1 MMGSQAN
8 PEGKRILRAVAARR
22 GFLEADLRATVEDLP
37 DEALLANIGLVSER
51 IRKALYSN
59 EPLVIFGHDDPDGI
73 TSTYILYQFLN
84 SCGYQRHNY
93 FIPNRNLEPHGIQQ
107 GFIDYVRDG
116 GYTLVIAVDNGIS
129 SYQGVE
135 ALSRLG
141 CDTVIV
147 DHHLIQPEQL
157 PKAYGI
163 VNPQLPDCQ
172 YPFKALAGVGVVLML
187 TRYLGRLLEHPV
199 PESAFFWTAVGSIA
213 DKVPMIGL
221 NRVIVRHVF
230 ERWNDIRDQS
240 VDFLLRNF
248 NRIDSYTDIFNFMQS
263 ASRLIANG
271 REERG
276 QHTAMRFLLQM
287 GDAKAEL
294 FEDMEAQK
302 KQWESELNKVF
313 RFLDTITVD
322 YEGNGFIYF
331 DDEGVIPYSLLGTAA
346 TYILNKL
353 GTPTIILAPH
363 NGHIVC
369 EGRCSDGFNMVE
381 AFRHCRDLLI
391 QYGGHV
397 KAAGFSLEPE
407 NYDAFLECYN
417 EYLKSELDQDHAK
430 REIEVD
436 AKADLADLSVEAWR
450 ELELLLP
457 FGQQN
462 PEPVILIRNVSADDL
477 QKRFNIENCGSNLR
491 TGGQGEAI
499 VSWKGLQ
506 TVRLLE
512 FRKRN
517 DHKSR

>member
-1 MMGSQAN
+1 
-8 PEGKRILRAVAARR
+8 
-22 GFLEADLRATVEDLP
+22 
-37 DEALLANIGLVSER
+37 
-51 IRKALYSN
+51 
-59 EPLVIFGHDDPDGI
+59 
-73 TSTYILYQFLN
+73 
-84 SCGYQRHNY
+84 
-93 FIPNRNLEPHGIQQ
+93 
-107 GFIDYVRDG
+107 
-116 GYTLVIAVDNGIS
+116 
-129 SYQGVE
+129 
-135 ALSRLG
+135 
-141 CDTVIV
+141 
-147 DHHLIQPEQL
+147 
-157 PKAYGI
+157 
-163 VNPQLPDCQ
+163 
-172 YPFKALAGVGVVLML
+172 
-187 TRYLGRLLEHPV
+187 
-199 PESAFFWTAVGSIA
+199 
-213 DKVPMIGL
+213 
-221 NRVIVRHVF
+221 
-230 ERWNDIRDQS
+230 
-240 VDFLLRNF
+240 
-248 NRIDSYTDIFNFMQS
+248 MQS

-346 TYILNKL
+346 TYIQNKL

-397 KAAGFSLEPE
+397 KAAGFSLDKE

-462 PEPVILIRNVSADDL
+462 PEPVILIRNVSVDDL

-491 TGGQGEAI
+491 SGEQGEAI
-499 VSWKGLQ
+499 VSWKGPQ

-512 FRKRN
+512 FRKRKE
-517 DHKSR
+517 HKSR